1 MSALTILFDFK
12 SPHACLALAPTL
24 AMLAEL
30 SISADWQPLL
40 VAPQQRPEQAEQPDD
55 RGAAHRWHRARYRLM
70 DLRRYA
76 AAQEFGE
83 DCFSDARLFDCGSG
97 RVAAAGYLWGQQ
109 RFPQSQSGLLT
120 GLFERFWQGE
130 LDINS
135 IAQVDQ
141 AMTELTEADTGFA
154 DNSELALSQLDV
166 QQSALQEA
174 GMFDVPGYLIEDN
187 LYYGRQHLPVVRW
200 LLQGGQGH
208 PPAWGKYDS

>member
-12 SPHACLALAPTL
+12 SPHAYLALAPTL
-24 AMLAEL
+24 AMLDEL
-30 SISADWQPLL
+30 SVTADWQPLL
-40 VAPQQRPEQAEQPDD
+40 VAPQQRPEQPDQADD
-55 RGAAHRWHRARYRLM
+55 RGAAHRWHRACYRLM

-76 AAQEFGE
+76 AVQKFGE
-83 DCFSDARLFDCGSG
+83 GCFSDARLFDCGPG

-141 AMTELTEADTGFA
+141 AITELTKADTGFA
-154 DNSELALSQLDV
+154 DNAQLALTQLDV
-166 QQSALQEA
+166 QQSTLQEA
-174 GMFDVPGYLIEDN
+174 GMFDVPGYLVDDN

-200 LLQGGQGH
+200 LLQGAQGH